1 MDGRTEEPNSLTK
14 FLSPRSNKQWKLLPF
29 DINSKNKFMDAPSD
43 GQSQKVDDDDSH
55 LQKRTL
61 CIMDGGT
68 EEPPDQT
75 NQSFFITSMDELM
88 NTPILL
94 RNYLQMSPI
103 RRTISKR

>member
-1 MDGRTEEPNSLTK
+1 M
-14 FLSPRSNKQWKLLPF
+14 
-29 DINSKNKFMDAPSD
+29 NKFMDAPSD